1 MADKHPSII
10 APLTGLKDFQQ
21 RTVNYVFQ
29 QFYGDKPQNRF
40 LVADEV
46 GLGKT
51 MVARGIIAK
60 VIEHLQDNV
69 DRIDI
74 IYICSNAAIAAQNIK
89 RLNVSNEAQF
99 SHSTR
104 LTFLPKQVWSLR
116 QNRINFISLTPN
128 TALDHTRSRG
138 GHKEERAILYRILY
152 DLPLAKGMRRE
163 RLRKGMLNLLQAAA
177 GFSGWHSTV
186 DRLSV
191 DDIDTELAKDF
202 RRKVLDDTELYAQLK
217 EGCECFA
224 DDDEDSE
231 IHDSEL
237 RYTLIGKLRSKLAS
251 VCLSALEPDL
261 VILDEFQ
268 RFKAL
273 LDGDDEA
280 ALLAKALFEQPDVRV
295 LLLSATP
302 YKMFTLDQESEGD
315 NHYADFIRTLQFLYN
330 DSSQI
335 KGIQQH
341 LLDHRTALHAS
352 TNAAETKK
360 ALEHALLQVMCR
372 TERVTMTQKL
382 DAMTKE
388 VAQPA
393 MITLSDLHHVAAV
406 DAIAME
412 VQARDIIEYW
422 KSMPYLLNFLKH
434 YELRTLI
441 DKALEYPSDTLG
453 KLVKSIKPQLLSKA
467 KLERYKPLDAA
478 NPRMRMLFEDTLDKD
493 MWQLLWMPPSLPYI
507 TPGGVYANKGSL
519 TKTLVFSAW
528 NAVPNAIAT
537 VCSYEAE
544 RRMIGTDPQILHSQF
559 KKKVKPLL
567 NFAKSSK
574 DGRLSGMPVI
584 AWMLPSPTL
593 ARHIDPL
600 EIALQH
606 ASEPLSVKAVR
617 AIATAKCEALLET
630 LDNGEPGTRVDERWY
645 WAAPAL
651 LDARTETPDWWQGEH
666 YWYIGSTKN
675 ESAEN
680 FQEHIDL
687 FIQMAMARSPSAHAL
702 MTWLKCSVT

>member
-104 LTFLPKQVWSLR
+104 LTFLPKQVRSLR

-453 KLVKSIKPQLLSKA
+453 KLVKSIKPQ
-467 KLERYKPLDAA
+467 
-478 NPRMRMLFEDTLDKD
+478 F
-493 MWQLLWMPPSLPYI
+493 
-507 TPGGVYANKGSL
+507 
-519 TKTLVFSAW
+519 
-528 NAVPNAIAT
+528 
-537 VCSYEAE
+537 C
-544 RRMIGTDPQILHSQF
+544 RRR
-559 KKKVKPLL
+559 
-567 NFAKSSK
+567 N
-574 DGRLSGMPVI
+574 
-584 AWMLPSPTL
+584 
-593 ARHIDPL
+593 
-600 EIALQH
+600 
-606 ASEPLSVKAVR
+606 
-617 AIATAKCEALLET
+617 
-630 LDNGEPGTRVDERWY
+630 
-645 WAAPAL
+645 
-651 LDARTETPDWWQGEH
+651 
-666 YWYIGSTKN
+666 
-675 ESAEN
+675 
-680 FQEHIDL
+680 
-687 FIQMAMARSPSAHAL
+687 
-702 MTWLKCSVT
+702 